1 MGQQRKAEGATDVQL
16 LGPAYM
22 ASHAEAEG
30 GLTRMQIG
38 PR

>member
-1 MGQQRKAEGATDVQL
+1 MGQQRKAEDATDVQL
-16 LGPAYM
+16 HGPAYM
-22 ASHAEAEG
+22 ENHAEAEG